1 MLKNCWKIENCAF
14 TGIATGAH
22 NAGVKCVRNHFSSHV
37 EQHKF
42 TSHSRL
48 NKNNANAAHSEI
60 RFFSLRRTETKAHR
74 QPEHWRSLWI
84 PFFFVLSFH
93 RDARVC
99 WITLW
104 NRQKSNEHLVY
115 GNTIRVQNIR
125 WWMKNGSQFSA
136 LFNSTIS
143 SVFWSFML
151 SFLSLCVCVSRTLL
165 VDSFRL
171 HLFSSSS
178 SSSFFAGDKIGIT
191 RP

>member
-1 MLKNCWKIENCAF
+1 MSNSINSQVIVDWTK
-14 TGIATGAH
+14 TTP
-22 NAGVKCVRNHFSSHV
+22 
-37 EQHKF
+37 
-42 TSHSRL
+42 T
-48 NKNNANAAHSEI
+48 
-60 RFFSLRRTETKAHR
+60 RRTLKYAFFLSIERKLRHTDSPNIGGRFGYH
-74 QPEHWRSLWI
+74 
-84 PFFFVLSFH
+84 FFFVLSFH